1 MRFVLSQCCLL
12 LVAGF
17 CQQSAHAKSIRL
29 ATYNL
34 NNYLVMDRHV
44 GAVWRPS
51 YPKPEADKTIIR
63 QVIKQALPDILAV
76 QEIGT
81 LPFLEELRADLAQQ
95 GVHYPYAIHLAGV
108 DQVRHLA
115 VLSKLAPAAVVKHND
130 LDFKYQNGRKRVKR
144 GMLELSFKRSDGSVF
159 KLFVVHLKSRW
170 TNVKADP
177 ESQQRRSR
185 EAEACRNRIIE
196 RSYDLGVT
204 DFMIVGDF
212 NDHPASATLR
222 RFYRKGDFDIGAL
235 LPASDSR
242 GEQWTYF
249 YHKQVVYSLVD
260 GFVVSGTLMPEVV
273 AGEGHIVDIPGV
285 LFGSDHRMVYLDL
298 AEPGPKLESTD

>member
-1 MRFVLSQCCLL
+1 MRLVLSRYCLL
-12 LVAGF
+12 LAAVF
-17 CQQSAHAKSIRL
+17 CSQSAYANSIRL

-81 LPFLEELRADLAQQ
+81 LPFLEELRADLAQE
-95 GVHYPYAIHLAGV
+95 GLDYPYAIHLTGA
-108 DQVRHLA
+108 DQVRHVA
-115 VLSKLAPAAVVKHND
+115 VLSKLSPVAVVKHND
-130 LDFKYQNGRKRVKR
+130 LDFKYQNGRKLVKR
-144 GMLELSFKRSDGSVF
+144 GMLELSFERSDGSVF

-170 TNVKADP
+170 SDVQTDP
-177 ESQQRRSR
+177 KSQQRRSR

-204 DFMIVGDF
+204 DFMVVGDF
-212 NDHPASATLR
+212 NDHPSSATMR

-260 GFVVSGTLMPEVV
+260 GFVVSGSLAPQVV
-273 AGEGHIVDIPGV
+273 AGAGHIVDIPGV
-285 LFGSDHRMVYLDL
+285 LLGSDHRLVYLDL
-298 AEPGPKLESTD
+298 AGPELVAAD

>member
-1 MRFVLSQCCLL
+1 
-12 LVAGF
+12 
-17 CQQSAHAKSIRL
+17 
-29 ATYNL
+29 
-34 NNYLVMDRHV
+34 MDRHI

-63 QVIKQALPDILAV
+63 QVIKQASPDILAV
-76 QEIGT
+76 QEIGA
-81 LPFLEELRADLAQQ
+81 LPFLEELRADLALE
-95 GVHYPYAIHLAGV
+95 GVHYPYAIHLAGA
-108 DQVRHLA
+108 DQVRHVA
-115 VLSKLAPAAVVKHND
+115 VLSKFPPMAVVKHND
-130 LDFKYQNGRKRVKR
+130 LDFKYQNGRELVKR
-144 GMLELSFKRSDGSVF
+144 GMLELSFERSDSSVF

-170 TNVKADP
+170 TDVKSDP

-204 DFMIVGDF
+204 DFMVVGDF
-212 NDHPASATLR
+212 NDHPSSATLR

-235 LPASDSR
+235 VPASDSR

-260 GFVVSGTLMPEVV
+260 GFVVSRSLAQQVV
-273 AGEGHIVDIPGV
+273 AGDGHIVDIPGV
-285 LFGSDHRMVYLDL
+285 LLGSDHRMVYLDL
-298 AEPGPKLESTD
+298 ADPELVAAD

>member
-1 MRFVLSQCCLL
+1 MRFVLSRYCLL
-12 LVAGF
+12 LAAVF
-17 CQQSAHAKSIRL
+17 CPQSAYANSIRL

-81 LPFLEELRADLAQQ
+81 LPFLEELRADLAQE
-95 GVHYPYAIHLAGV
+95 GLDYPYAIHLAGA
-108 DQVRHLA
+108 DQVRHVA
-115 VLSKLAPAAVVKHND
+115 VLSKFPPWRWSSITIWTLNIKMAVNV
-130 LDFKYQNGRKRVKR
+130 VKR
-144 GMLELSFKRSDGSVF
+144 GMLELSFERSDGSVF

-170 TNVKADP
+170 SDVKADP

-204 DFMIVGDF
+204 DFMVVGDF
-212 NDHPASATLR
+212 NDHPSSATIASFLSKG
-222 RFYRKGDFDIGAL
+222 RF
-235 LPASDSR
+235 
-242 GEQWTYF
+242 
-249 YHKQVVYSLVD
+249 
-260 GFVVSGTLMPEVV
+260 
-273 AGEGHIVDIPGV
+273 
-285 LFGSDHRMVYLDL
+285 
-298 AEPGPKLESTD
+298 